1 MVYLAAECI
10 IGDNK
15 KSDNVVHIDK
25 GLIVIKRNKHLLI
38 FSIIVISIVAILL
51 YSTRPKPVKVLVE
64 AVEMGSIEETVANT
78 RAGTVKACRRAQ
90 MAPAMGGQIAS
101 LPVKEGDSVK
111 KGDVLLALWNDDLQ
125 AEVGLARSEAG
136 AARARAESVCV
147 QADISEKNAKRK
159 TDLRKTQTISEELV
173 DQAVATAKS
182 QRADCVA
189 SRTLAIVSDERVGVA
204 KALLERTLLKAPFDG
219 VVVEMNG
226 EIGEYV
232 TPSPPGIATLPA
244 VDMVDRSC
252 FYVVAP
258 IDEVDAPKIKPNMD
272 ARISLDAFKDR
283 RFVAKV
289 RRIADYVLDREK
301 QARTVDIEVVFENP
315 EDMAEMLPGYSADA
329 EVILKTKDNVLR
341 VPTETIIDKQQVYV
355 FNSEQQALELRD
367 VKIGLSNWDHTEIS
381 SGLEQGEMV
390 VISVDRK
397 GVEDEAF
404 AVIDESNGE

>member
-1 MVYLAAECI
+1 M
-10 IGDNK
+10 
-15 KSDNVVHIDK
+15 
-25 GLIVIKRNKHLLI
+25 IKRNKHLIIFAVVIIAIVSMLI
-38 FSIIVISIVAILL
+38 

-64 AVEMGSIEETVANT
+64 AVEIDSIEETVANT

-101 LPVKEGDSVK
+101 LPVKEGDLVK
-111 KGDVLLALWNDDLQ
+111 QGDVLLALWNDDLQ
-125 AEVGLARSEAG
+125 AEVGLARSEAR
-136 AARARAESVCV
+136 AAKARAESVCV

-159 TDLRKTQTISEELV
+159 TDLRKTQVISEELV
-173 DQAVATAKS
+173 DQAVATAQS

-189 SRTLAIVSDERVGVA
+189 SRTSAIVSKERIGVA
-204 KALLERTLLKAPFDG
+204 EALLERTMLKAPFDG

-244 VDMVDRSC
+244 IDMVDRSC

-258 IDEVDAPKIKPNMD
+258 IDEVDAPKIKSEMP

-283 RFVAKV
+283 RFAATV
-289 RRIADYVLDREK
+289 RRVADYVLDREK
-301 QARTVDIEVVFENP
+301 QARTVDIEVIFDNP

-329 EVILKTKDNVLR
+329 EIILRTRDNVLR
-341 VPTETIIDKQQVYV
+341 VPTETIIDKQQLYV
-355 FNSEQQALELRD
+355 FNAEQQTLELRE
-367 VKIGLSNWDHTEIS
+367 VKTGLSNWDHTEII
-381 SGLEQGEMV
+381 SGVEQGELV
-390 VISVDRK
+390 VITVDRK

-404 AVIDESNGE
+404 AVLDDAESND

>member
-1 MVYLAAECI
+1 M
-10 IGDNK
+10 
-15 KSDNVVHIDK
+15 
-25 GLIVIKRNKHLLI
+25 IKRNKHLLI
-38 FSIIVISIVAILL
+38 FAAVVVSIVLILL

-64 AVEMGSIEETVANT
+64 AVEIGTIEETVANT
-78 RAGTVKACRRAQ
+78 RAGTVKSCRRAQ

-101 LPVKEGDSVK
+101 LPVKEGDAVK

-125 AEVGLARSEAG
+125 AEVGLARSEAR
-136 AARARAESVCV
+136 AAIARAESVCV

-159 TDLRKTQTISEELV
+159 TDLRKTQVISEELV

-189 SRTLAIVSDERVGVA
+189 SRTSATVSDERIGVA
-204 KALLERTLLKAPFDG
+204 EALLERTLLKAPFDG

-232 TPSPPGIATLPA
+232 TPSPPGILTLPA

-258 IDEVDAPKIKPNMD
+258 IDEVDAPKIRPDMN

-283 RFVAKV
+283 RFPAKV
-289 RRIADYVLDREK
+289 RRVADYVLDREK
-301 QARTVDIEVVFENP
+301 QARTVDIEVIFENP
-315 EDMAEMLPGYSADA
+315 DDMAEMLPGYSADA

-355 FNSEQQALELRD
+355 FNPDDKSLELRD
-367 VKIGLSNWDHTEIS
+367 VKTGLSNWDNTEIT
-381 SGLEQGEMV
+381 SGLEEGELV
-390 VISVDRK
+390 VTSVDRK
-397 GVEDEAF
+397 GVEDDVF
-404 AVIDESNGE
+404 AIIDDSDNE